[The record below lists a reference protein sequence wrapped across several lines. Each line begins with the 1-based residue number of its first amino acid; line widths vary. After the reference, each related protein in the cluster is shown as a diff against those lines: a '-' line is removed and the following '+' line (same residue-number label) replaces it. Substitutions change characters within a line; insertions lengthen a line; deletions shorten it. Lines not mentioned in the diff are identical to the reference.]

1 MPPPVPQQV
10 QKATS
15 LEPDAP
21 LPLGAILAF
30 TFTAPGVTVNVWA
43 TQEATGV
50 RFDFRTSLDPGWNID
65 LNGFFLDIGG
75 DGGSIRSYGS
85 ASNNMNG
92 GGRDG
97 YDKAVVLGS
106 VGGNDADFRDG
117 FWLLAGITLADLEGA
132 DAGLRATSYGY
143 GNREDSLKLEDE
155 FTPPPQASI
164 AIEKLTNGED
174 GYVVDIVNYSIPI
187 EWSYQ
192 VTNTGEVLL
201 TNIVVRDDNGTPLDD
216 TDDFLVG
223 TIDSLAP
230 GESETLYFKWAGDDS
245 LPESIDP
252 EMDGYQNVATATGV
266 SIVGT
271 VSDTDPSWFVWDS
284 GVQ

>member
-21 LPLGAILAF
+21 LPPGAILAF

-117 FWLLAGITLADLEGA
+117 FWLLEGITLADLEGA

-155 FTPPPQASI
+155 NPLI
-164 AIEKLTNGED
+164 AAIDIDKVTAGED
-174 GYVVDIVNYSIPI
+174 LVFGDGVVLDPGESVTWKYT
-187 EWSYQ
+187 
-192 VTNTGEVLL
+192 VTNTGNVPLENVSVVDDQGELPQYVSGD
-201 TNIVVRDDNGTPLDD
+201 TNLDGILDVGEIWVYEAYGTAID
-216 TDDFLVG
+216 TYTYDTGEYKNTGTVTADPVGLVG
-223 TIDSLAP
+223 VVTDSDV
-230 GESETLYFKWAGDDS
+230 SSY
-245 LPESIDP
+245 
-252 EMDGYQNVATATGV
+252 TAFEL
-266 SIVGT
+266 S
-271 VSDTDPSWFVWDS
+271 
-284 GVQ
+284 